1 MEFRELLGLGK
12 ELRALLIPVFVG
24 MRLGKELEF
33 SLGWFLGKLRLP
45 DPGFSFGSCRGKVG
59 KRIPRDR
66 GMVRVGKAS
75 ELIPFHGRFPL
86 IPTPSQPHF
95 LGAAAGIPAGKGL
108 WELGIA
114 HSRLVPSPFPGNC
127 SFPAHSQP
135 FSQELLIPS
144 PYPWIWRFPGS
155 LCPLEDIPDPLEFPG
170 FPTPK
175 IPSLGPSP
183 SPGIPWMSPEA
194 GKALGKGLE

>member
-24 MRLGKELEF
+24 MWLGKELEF

-45 DPGFSFGSCRGKVG
+45 DPGFSFGSCCGKVG

-108 WELGIA
+108 WELGIPHFWLIPGSFPA
-114 HSRLVPSPFPGNC
+114 LFPGI
-127 SFPAHSQP
+127 AHSQP
-135 FSQELLIPS
+135 LSLDLEIPGLAVPSRGHSRSFGISLLS
-144 PYPWIWRFPGS
+144 HS
-155 LCPLEDIPDPLEFPG
+155 
-170 FPTPK
+170 
-175 IPSLGPSP
+175 
-183 SPGIPWMSPEA
+183 
-194 GKALGKGLE
+194 

>member
-66 GMVRVGKAS
+66 GMFGWERPRSSSHSMGDS
-75 ELIPFHGRFPL
+75 RS
-86 IPTPSQPHF
+86 SQPHPSRISLELPLEF
-95 LGAAAGIPAGKGL
+95 RQEKGFGS
-108 WELGIA
+108 WELLIPGSFPALFPGIA
-114 HSRLVPSPFPGNC
+114 HSQPLSLDLEIPGLAVPSRGHSRSSGIFPL
-127 SFPAHSQP
+127 SHS
-135 FSQELLIPS
+135 
-144 PYPWIWRFPGS
+144 
-155 LCPLEDIPDPLEFPG
+155 
-170 FPTPK
+170 
-175 IPSLGPSP
+175 
-183 SPGIPWMSPEA
+183 
-194 GKALGKGLE
+194 